1 MQFTDLCGQEH
12 AKRAL
17 EVALAGNHSIRFT
30 GSYTSQAG
38 SFAKLARELGLVAR
52 STGPCPCGNYGHP
65 VKECTCSTQTVGK
78 FQAREKIKPF
88 DIEIEVWGD
97 DEHKILAWLQG
108 KRGETN
114 EAILTRVQGASDFDD
129 LTLGETSLSLL
140 RAAIRQLSM
149 DFPTVARILAVART
163 IANLAHAEQIQTVH
177 LAEAIQYRPRR

>member
-17 EVALAGNHSIRFT
+17 EVALAGSHSIRFT

-38 SFAKLARELGLVAR
+38 NFAKLARELGLTAR
-52 STGPCPCGNYGHP
+52 ATGPCPCGFYGHSIQQ
-65 VKECTCSTQTVGK
+65 CTCSIQAVGK
-78 FQAREKIKPF
+78 HQAREHAKHF
-88 DIEIEVWGD
+88 DIEIEVGPD
-97 DEHKILAWLQG
+97 DDARILAWLQG

-114 EAILTRVQGASDFDD
+114 EAILARVQGASDFDD

-163 IANLAHAEQIQTVH
+163 IANLAHSEKIETVH